1 MSYVCKQPYIHTLT
15 YEKCWIQECSR
26 IVLQY
31 WPSKFSHRLNFL
43 TVNGWLEISKQ
54 RSNTG
59 LWRSL
64 QSLDSIPQRMWI
76 DPTWSDHDTH
86 TRTHMHTHTHIW
98 LSMFHSKSLVWA
110 RLALEV
116 DPTPHLQSRLQS
128 EEASMSKHVPHI
140 PSHLLKPYYS
150 YFILLHMLYH
160 TFWYTLLGTR
170 WFKNVSAQ

>member
-15 YEKCWIQECSR
+15 YEKCWIQACSR

-86 TRTHMHTHTHIW
+86 TRT
-98 LSMFHSKSLVWA
+98 LEKPQRA
-110 RLALEV
+110 RYKTSV
-116 DPTPHLQSRLQS
+116 RLIRWC
-128 EEASMSKHVPHI
+128 PFRY
-140 PSHLLKPYYS
+140 LLRWGKRV
-150 YFILLHMLYH
+150 
-160 TFWYTLLGTR
+160 TLLCQLRTQQGEPTKR
-170 WFKNVSAQ
+170 RQNLEPWTLSN